1 MRLIV
6 IRRIFIFTLGIA
18 ILAIFLMS
26 IDFSFGPIVQTFKN
40 SLAYQQAEKQLMK
53 KYSVLGDTF
62 QYSLPDSWNTMEEAF
77 SGGEIIYSQYFNSND
92 KKIHGIV
99 QVWNINKPLKEFIDE
114 AKKSAV
120 GVIDFKYY
128 RVKEI
133 LVDNKAG
140 YLLDYSRK
148 SGEEGYIKAYEA
160 FVEGKDGRIYRV
172 SFFEDEKNWRP
183 QNLILFNRIIRSF
196 AIKG

>member
-6 IRRIFIFTLGIA
+6 IRRIFIFIIGIV
-18 ILAIFLMS
+18 ILALFLMS

-53 KYSVLGDTF
+53 KYSVLEDTF
-62 QYSLPDSWNTMEEAF
+62 QFSLPHNWDTMEEAF
-77 SGGEIIYSQYFNSND
+77 SGGEIIYNLYFNSND

-99 QVWNINKPLKEFIDE
+99 QVWDINTPLKQFIDE
-114 AKKSAV
+114 SKKSAI
-120 GVIDFKYY
+120 GVVNFKYY

-133 LVDNKAG
+133 IADYKPG

-148 SGEEGYIKAYEA
+148 SGEGGYIKAYEA

-172 SFFEDEKNWRP
+172 SFFVDEKNWRP
-183 QNLILFNRIIRSF
+183 QNLILFNRVIRSF
-196 AIKG
+196 AMKG